1 MPATRI
7 IGLDWATKDPRR
19 GIAIVDVDGNA
30 CEVALVR
37 QCSTCEKALDLV
49 LKAMEFD
56 GSILIA
62 IDAPLGWPVPLIE
75 GLAGHFAGNG
85 VAFSMEEMFSRATD
99 RFVRQMTKK
108 LPLEVGANL
117 IARVAHSAVSFL
129 GDLRVASGC
138 EIALVWDPEE
148 MPRCGVIEVYPAV
161 TRLAHRSGTAWQA
174 LAVNAHTDGLK
185 ADANDALW
193 CAVAGRH
200 FLRGECHAPED
211 RSIAKREGWIWF
223 PKGARTPH
231 GRGLDAS

>member
-1 MPATRI
+1 MPSTRI

-19 GIAIVDVDGNA
+19 GVAIVDVNRNA

-37 QCSTCEKALDLV
+37 QCSTCEKAPDLV

-56 GSILIA
+56 GPILIA

-85 VAFSMEEMFSRATD
+85 VAFSMGEMFSRATD

-129 GDLRVASGC
+129 ADLRVASGC
-138 EIALVWDPEE
+138 EIALVWDPEK

-161 TRLAHRSGTAWQA
+161 TRLAHGSATAWQA
-174 LAVNAHTDGLK
+174 LAFNAHTDALK

-211 RSIAKREGWIWF
+211 RSTAEREGWIWF
-223 PKGARTPH
+223 P
-231 GRGLDAS
+231 RGDKRQESAPVDS